1 MFHEEIF
8 MSKIIAI
15 ANQKGGVGKTT
26 TAINLSAALAHF
38 NRSVLLVDMDPQGN
52 SSRGMGIDITLI
64 NKCIYDVLTME
75 SDINDVIRH
84 SLLKTLD
91 ILPSKLMLASID
103 VVVQGK
109 TEQPFML
116 LRNALKNLKKEYDY
130 IIIDCPPSLGFLTV
144 NALTASNTV
153 LIPVQCEYF
162 AMEAVA
168 QILSSVSRIQSTYN
182 PDLGIEGFLLTMYDS
197 KTRLGLEV
205 STQIRGLFKE
215 NTFLTQIPRNISVPE
230 SNAKGLP
237 VTIYRPSSSGALA
250 YFSLA
255 KEVMDHE
262 ER

>member
-103 VVVQGK
+103 VAVQGK

>member
-1 MFHEEIF
+1 